1 MVTSLME
8 DREIISLCSNIV
20 ETFENESPIVFDN
33 DLANNILENMLKL
46 YLRICSFSLTRDIVQ
61 FHKEKKKEESLRKT
75 IKKSHKLCLQ
85 EYRVFNIQKKN
96 NFYNITKKKFC
107 IFLLIKKI
115 TLLITNVMI
124 SPNTA

>member
-46 YLRICSFSLTRDIVQ
+46 YLSICSFSLTRDIVQ
-61 FHKEKKKEESLRKT
+61 LHKEKKKEKSLRKT

-85 EYRVFNIQKKN
+85 E
-96 NFYNITKKKFC
+96 
-107 IFLLIKKI
+107 
-115 TLLITNVMI
+115 
-124 SPNTA
+124 

>member
-46 YLRICSFSLTRDIVQ
+46 YLRIC
-61 FHKEKKKEESLRKT
+61 
-75 IKKSHKLCLQ
+75 
-85 EYRVFNIQKKN
+85 
-96 NFYNITKKKFC
+96 
-107 IFLLIKKI
+107 
-115 TLLITNVMI
+115 
-124 SPNTA
+124 